1 MDVGRWRQLGCDELC
16 PLRLTL
22 AQCLSSSAIC
32 CAFLLCTFEKEEM
45 YHPLVFKRLSDLQD
59 LHCITS
65 RLSHWILSPILCIL
79 SLCLLLLSVFIFFPK
94 KQWPSTLYLSYPLTL
109 RSKNAG
115 LAASP
120 QPPQYQKQHCDSELS
135 GQSCHTPLGQNTVM
149 GHHDNMKEKEKEN
162 GNVVKWEEEDDSG
175 RLSST
180 ICSLL
185 KSKFSSQLIK
195 LKWNA
200 FQSWKLGRSGIL
212 GKG

>member
-1 MDVGRWRQLGCDELC
+1 METARVWWIMSPQTNTCSVPLQLCYRLCISSLQLWKGRNIALV
-16 PLRLTL
+16 
-22 AQCLSSSAIC
+22 
-32 CAFLLCTFEKEEM
+32 
-45 YHPLVFKRLSDLQD
+45 VFKRPSDLQD

-65 RLSHWILSPILCIL
+65 RLSQWILFPILCIV
-79 SLCLLLLSVFIFFPK
+79 SLCLLFLSVFIFFFK
-94 KQWPSTLYLSYPLTL
+94 QQWPSTLSLSYPLTL

-115 LAASP
+115 LSASP

-135 GQSCHTPLGQNTVM
+135 GQSCHTPLEQNTVM
-149 GHHDNMKEKEKEN
+149 GHHDNIKEKEKED
-162 GNVVKWEEEDDSG
+162 GNVVKWEEDEDGG

-200 FQSWKLGRSGIL
+200 FQSWKLGRSEIL
-212 GKG
+212 GKR